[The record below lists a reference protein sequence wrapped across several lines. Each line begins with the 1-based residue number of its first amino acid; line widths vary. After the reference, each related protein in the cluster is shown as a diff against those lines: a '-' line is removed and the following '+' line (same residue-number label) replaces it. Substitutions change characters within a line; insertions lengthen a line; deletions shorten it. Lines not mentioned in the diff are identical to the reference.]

1 MSARGETAFA
11 EAHQWRPEPAPE
23 AAEPDVDPVT
33 VALRLLRTIAEDAL
47 LRPSHRV
54 AARRWL
60 RQLQAA
66 AE

>member
-1 MSARGETAFA
+1 MQAAFI
-11 EAHQWRPEPAPE
+11 EAHSWRPEPAQEP

-33 VALRLLRTIAEDAL
+33 VALHLLREIAEDAL

-60 RQLQAA
+60 RRLQAD